1 MERDLAIVYK
11 SELYKVN
18 KILNKLKEIGLDTT
32 NYENAVY
39 NIEDKCCTSNK
50 EDLEKSFDTPFV
62 VDYLEANY
70 SKAINN
76 LKIIEKELSKY
87 EVYMK
92 VSSFTSLL
100 KNIIESNNITSKE
113 LEELSPQL
121 ISILNSLKK
130 SNTLD
135 YSAEGNIV
143 DSIYEV
149 TYYLLKEE
157 IKLNKKSLFDSL
169 IKDEVHTMYLD
180 KEISKELN
188 KLDKNDPKNNEIF
201 NRKNTLDLNGI
212 NSHYLDYE
220 LLSLLVHPI
229 KKKQETKDI
238 TKLKP
243 LYDRINNE
251 LFIYG
256 QDISKIHYNISD
268 YEEEVIN
275 LKKPLRY
282 IKNIGSII
290 LSASI
295 ITTLIG
301 GAYRLGKHA
310 ANETSSLKSTTITTY
325 DTRDNSENT
334 TEPFY
339 GSSEEYTDG
348 IIVTKYEPYRKKIGG
363 FYRYVTTYNL
373 GEANELSNE
382 DILNLNF
389 EGLGIDGKQEKETK
403 DTLTYENVY
412 NDIYYII
419 TRTSVN
425 ENDVIISKGYLVL
438 YILLSEIL
446 AAIVYF
452 FLLGLKGEMFDEVS
466 IGLISG
472 IIDIKKDL
480 EDIKHYTKDKEDY
493 INKGKKLIKEVEELL
508 NTYDDEI
515 RQLIKYVD
523 STSEHGDDKVNE
535 NLRTTLEQ
543 IYKRLSA
550 IEEYTDNTT
559 IKDTTTKIRK
569 RAREI

>member
-32 NYENAVY
+32 NYENAIC
-39 NIEDKCCTSNK
+39 NIEDKCRTSNK

-70 SKAINN
+70 SKAINS
-76 LKIIEKELSKY
+76 LKIIEKELAKY

-135 YSAEGNIV
+135 YSTEGNIV

-201 NRKNTLDLNGI
+201 NRKNILDLNGI

-229 KKKQETKDI
+229 KKIQETKDI

-251 LFIYG
+251 LFEYER
-256 QDISKIHYNISD
+256 DISKIHYNIND
-268 YEEEVIN
+268 CEEEIIN

-301 GAYRLGKHA
+301 GAYRFGKHA

-325 DTRDNSENT
+325 DTRDNNETT

-339 GSSEEYTDG
+339 GSSEEYTEG

-373 GEANELSNE
+373 GEASELSNE

-389 EGLGIDGKQEKETK
+389 EGLGIEGKKEKETK

-412 NDIYYII
+412 NDIYYVI
-419 TRTSVN
+419 TRTSID
-425 ENDVIISKGYLVL
+425 ENDSIISKGELVL
-438 YILLSEIL
+438 YILFSEIL

-452 FLLGLKGEMFDEVS
+452 FLLGVKGEMFDEVS

-480 EDIKHYTKDKEDY
+480 ENIKHCNENKEDY
-493 INKGKKLIKEVEELL
+493 INEGKKLIKEVEELL

-523 STSEHGDDKVNE
+523 FISKHGDDKVSE

-543 IYKRLSA
+543 TYKKLSA